1 MPNAVKYLDVTGTQ
15 ALVTEIKNRLATKL
29 TQYSEMPTPA
39 ATNVNSIVQ
48 YIGQTNSN
56 YTQGDF
62 YLGDTGEP
70 SEVQEYITSTEGIT
84 GALEVVSDDAE
95 EFDESTQIK
104 VSNEDLIAD
113 LPDVKV
119 GDYVKLQT
127 KTVPNYLWTKIT
139 YNIDEIN
146 QRITVAGS
154 FAVVDSLPTTDI
166 MTNVIYLVPKTV
178 IVKQLTGYR
187 ENTTDE
193 AAYFVP
199 QKNTND
205 EIVAYDVYSKD
216 TDGDN
221 YIYRMSHTDAST
233 VENLTQSITN
243 TPYIEGTFNG
253 VRPEA
258 NNVKDEYINIDGTT
272 NGWEKIGSTQIDLSN
287 YVTFDDLVA
296 ITSSELDAMWEV

>member
-29 TQYSEMPTPA
+29 TQYSEMPVPA

-48 YIGQTNSN
+48 YIGQTNSY

-127 KTVPNYLWTKIT
+127 RTVPNYLWTKIT

-146 QRITVAGS
+146 QRISVAGR

-166 MTNVIYLVPKTV
+166 KTNVIYLVPKTV
-178 IVKQLTGYR
+178 TVKQLTGYR

-193 AAYFVP
+193 ASYYVP
-199 QKNTND
+199 QKNTAD

-216 TDGDN
+216 TDGDT
-221 YIYRMSHTDAST
+221 YIYRMTQTDATT

-243 TPYIEGTFNG
+243 TPYIEGTFDG

-287 YVTFDDLVA
+287 YVTFNDLVA